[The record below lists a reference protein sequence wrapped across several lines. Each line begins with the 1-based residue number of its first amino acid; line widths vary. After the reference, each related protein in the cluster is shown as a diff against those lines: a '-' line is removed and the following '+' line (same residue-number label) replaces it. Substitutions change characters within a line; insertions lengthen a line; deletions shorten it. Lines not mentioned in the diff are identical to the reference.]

1 MHALQRVVTLA
12 SLLLLVGCG
21 GSSGPE
27 RYEVNGTV
35 SIDDEPLP
43 AANIQ
48 FIPQTD
54 DIANAPTAV
63 GYVKDGSFRIV
74 STVGPIAGIQDVEI
88 LLSKPSGVETN
99 DEGEEVETEVL
110 SGVIRTEVTVEAN
123 GENEFELKFSSSEI
137 EAVADE

>member
-1 MHALQRVVTLA
+1 MQALQRLIILA

-35 SIDDEPLP
+35 SIDDEPLQ

-48 FIPQTD
+48 FMPRTD

-74 STVGPIAGIQDVEI
+74 SAVGPIAGPQDVEI
-88 LLSKPSGVETN
+88 LLSKPTGVETN

-110 SGVIRTEVTVEAN
+110 AGIIRTELTVESD
-123 GENEFELKFSSSEI
+123 GDNEFELNFSSSVI
-137 EAVADE
+137 EEVSDE